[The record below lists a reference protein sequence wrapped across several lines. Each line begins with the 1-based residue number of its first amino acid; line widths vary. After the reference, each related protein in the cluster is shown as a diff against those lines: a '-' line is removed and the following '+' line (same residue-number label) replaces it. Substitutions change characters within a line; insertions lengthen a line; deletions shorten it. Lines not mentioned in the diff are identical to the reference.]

1 MKIKCAIFDF
11 DGTLFDSMYVWDCAG
26 EDYLRSV
33 GKEPGPNVR
42 DDMRTMSLSQ
52 CAAYFKREYAL
63 PFSEEEI
70 AGGINRTVEKHYFY
84 DVLPKPG
91 AAAFLEELR
100 ESGVRMC
107 IATATDR
114 YQVEAALKRC
124 GLDRYF
130 DAVFTCSEVGA
141 GKDMPDIFRAA
152 MAHFGADRRST
163 LVFEDA
169 LHAVRTARADG
180 FPVAAVYDPSERDR
194 EEMRRLA
201 DVYIPDYM
209 HLEDFRAFISG
220 TSEGQKRCVIVG
232 GADIGR
238 ASFIRKLL
246 REDDFVIY
254 CDSGLRHRD
263 TLGAAPDLIVG
274 DFDSFENPR
283 LPVETIPLPREKDD
297 TDTYF
302 AAKEGVKRG
311 FKEFLLLGVTGGRMD
326 HTLGNISILL
336 YLDSLGK
343 KASIADDWSD
353 MEIVSAS
360 PVPISED
367 YAFFSLLSVTGP
379 ARGITI
385 RGAKYPL
392 ENGEITPEYQ
402 YGISNEVLPGNTAE
416 VTVRDGKLLLVKV
429 RSGDD

>member
-1 MKIKCAIFDF
+1 MKIKCAVFDF

-26 EDYLRSV
+26 EDYLRSL

-42 DDMRTMSLSQ
+42 EDMRRMSLAQ

-70 AGGINRTVEKHYFY
+70 ADGINRTVEKHYFH

-91 AAAFLEELR
+91 APAFLEKMQKA
-100 ESGVRMC
+100 GVRMC

-124 GLDRYF
+124 GLDRFF

-141 GKDMPDIFRAA
+141 GKDSPDIFRAA

-163 LVFEDA
+163 VVFEDA
-169 LHAVRTARADG
+169 LHAVRTAKADG
-180 FPVAAVYDPSERDR
+180 FPVAAVYDASER
-194 EEMRRLA
+194 EQAEMRRLA
-201 DVYIPDYM
+201 DVCIPDYM
-209 HLEDFRAFISG
+209 HTESFMNFAFGTEDGR
-220 TSEGQKRCVIVG
+220 KRCVIVG
-232 GADIGR
+232 GAKIGN
-238 ASFIRKLL
+238 ASLIRKLIKK
-246 REDDFVIY
+246 DDFVIY
-254 CDSGLRHRD
+254 CDGGLRHRAA
-263 TLGAAPDLIVG
+263 LGAAPDLIVG
-274 DFDSFENPR
+274 DFDSIENPC
-283 LPVETIPLPREKDD
+283 LPVETIVLPREKDD

-311 FKEFLLLGVTGGRMD
+311 FTDFLLLGVTGGRID
-326 HTLGNISILL
+326 HTLGNLSILL

-343 KASIADDWSD
+343 AARIADDWSD
-353 MEIVSAS
+353 MEIVSQR
-360 PVPISED
+360 PVRVGSE
-367 YAFFSLLSVTGP
+367 YAFFSLLSVAGP

-392 ENGEITPEYQ
+392 ENGELTPEYQ

-416 VTVRDGKLLLVKV
+416 VSVRQGKMLLIKI
-429 RSGDD
+429 RPGDD